1 MPIIAV
7 LSRFQND
14 AHVRVIN
21 VEPTFTMDQV
31 AAACAEPAVDRQ
43 VRHPDRSKPLR
54 VHPTTD
60 HDSAPAL
67 PRAMTVAQAG
77 FRHFECI
84 DVFVE

>member
-1 MPIIAV
+1 MIAL

-14 AHVRVIN
+14 AHVRVID
-21 VEPTFTMDQV
+21 VEPSFTMDDV

-54 VHPTTD
+54 VRHTTPD
-60 HDSAPAL
+60 DKAAAL
-67 PRAMTVAQAG
+67 PRRMTVSEAG
-77 FRHFECI
+77 FTHFQCV